1 MPRSHKRLLR
11 LLAST
16 RTATAVLTT
25 ATRAA
30 TTSDWRAVPELLRR
44 REVSTVFVEDA
55 ASLVDAD
62 WAAAREASAEVVI
75 DCGCDCCVE
84 SNHAVVAAAL
94 AEAFW
99 EDDASHAAR
108 AAPGFVALAQHFDGC
123 LGAASDGGRVRVRA
137 TVAVGGRVTQP
148 CPRLHTDDVVLRGLV
163 VLEGAETVVAP
174 SARLEID
181 RLLPTWARS
190 DAPEVVSPPPGAACL
205 MKGRR
210 WPGLFA
216 AAAAHRS
223 PAQTD
228 GRRVL
233 VALDRLCD
241 VT

>member
-1 MPRSHKRLLR
+1 MSRALWW
-11 LLAST
+11 LLACS
-16 RTATAVLTT
+16 RTASAVLMTT

-30 TTSDWRAVPELLRR
+30 TTNDWGAVPGLLKR
-44 REVSTVFVEDA
+44 REVSAVFVEDA
-55 ASLVDAD
+55 ASLIDGAG
-62 WAAAREASAEVVI
+62 WATAQEGAAEIVV

-84 SNHAVVAAAL
+84 DASATL

-99 EDDASHAAR
+99 PDEAPYAER
-108 AAPGFVALAQHFDGC
+108 AAPGLVQLARRFDDC

-137 TVAVGGRVTQP
+137 TVGVGGRATQP

-163 VLEGAETVVAP
+163 VLEGSPTVVAP
-174 SARLEID
+174 GARLD
-181 RLLPTWARS
+181 VDHLLPTWALSNAADS
-190 DAPEVVSPPPGAACL
+190 DDDIVSPPPGAACL

-210 WPGLFA
+210 WGLFS

-223 PAQTD
+223 PAPTE

-233 VALDRLCD
+233 LALDRLCD

>member
-1 MPRSHKRLLR
+1 MPRTLWW
-11 LLAST
+11 LLACSP
-16 RTATAVLTT
+16 TATAVLMTT

-30 TTSDWRAVPELLRR
+30 TTNDWGAVPDLLRR
-44 REVSTVFVEDA
+44 REVSAVFVEDA
-55 ASLVDAD
+55 ASMIDGAG
-62 WAAAREASAEVVI
+62 WATAQEGAAEIVV

-84 SNHAVVAAAL
+84 DASATL

-99 EDDASHAAR
+99 PDDASYASK
-108 AAPGFVALAQHFDGC
+108 AAPGLVQLARRFDEC

-137 TVAVGGRVTQP
+137 TVAVGGRATQP

-163 VLEGAETVVAP
+163 VLEGSPTVVAP
-174 SARLEID
+174 GARLD
-181 RLLPTWARS
+181 VDHLLPTWALSNAADS
-190 DAPEVVSPPPGAACL
+190 DDDIVSPPPGAACL

-210 WPGLFA
+210 WGLFS

-223 PAQTD
+223 PAPTE

-233 VALDRLCD
+233 LALDRLCD